1 MLNKLT
7 RKDIEIMAPVGSYE
21 SLMAAIHAG
30 ANSIYFGV
38 EKLNMRSGSAA
49 NFTLDDLH
57 KIVGICKE
65 NNIKSYLTVNCIL
78 YNEDLDNMHQVID
91 AAKEAGVTAI
101 IASDQAAIM
110 YASKNGVEIHIST
123 QLNLSNIDSVEFYAQ
138 WADVVVLARE
148 LNITQVKNIYNQI
161 IEKDIRGPKG
171 NLIEIEMFAHG
182 ALCMAVS
189 GKCYLSLHDINQSAN
204 RGSCRQ
210 ICRRAYE
217 VKDLDTGTVL
227 HIENQ
232 HIMSPK
238 DLRTIG
244 FLDQFINAGVRV
256 LKIEG
261 RARGGEYVKRVCECY
276 NEAIDSIIDGTF
288 SPEKTEIWKERL
300 SSVFNRGFW
309 DGYYMGQKLGEWS
322 ENYGSAA
329 TLKKVYVGK
338 VTNYFKNLNVVE
350 VLVEAAVL
358 TNEENVFFSGETT
371 GIVEQKVEN
380 IHVDMQPTPTAA
392 QGTRCS
398 FITPEPVRRGDKLY
412 KWETIDV
419 K

>member
-21 SLMAAIHAG
+21 SLMAAIKAG

-49 NFTLDDLH
+49 NFTLNDLH
-57 KIVGICKE
+57 KIATICKD

-78 YNEDLDNMHQVID
+78 YNEDLENMHQVID

-110 YASKNGVEIHIST
+110 YASKCGVEIHIST
-123 QLNLSNIDSVEFYAQ
+123 QLNLSNIDSVEFYSH

-148 LNITQVKNIYNQI
+148 LNITQVKEIYNQI
-161 IEKDIRGPKG
+161 IERDIRGPKG

-189 GKCYLSLHDINQSAN
+189 GKCYLSLHEVNQSAN

-217 VKDLDTGTVL
+217 VKDIDTGAML

-238 DLRTIG
+238 DLCTID

-261 RARGGEYVKRVCECY
+261 RARGGEYVKKVCECY
-276 NEAIDSIIDGTF
+276 NEAIDSIINGTF
-288 SPEKTEIWKERL
+288 SPEKTESWKTRL

-309 DGYYMGQKLGEWS
+309 NGYYMGQRLGEWS

-329 TLKKVYVGK
+329 TRTKVYVGK

-350 VLVEAAVL
+350 VLIEASTL
-358 TNEENVFFSGETT
+358 SNDDEVFFSGETT
-371 GIVEQKVEN
+371 GIVEQNVEN
-380 IHVDMQPTPTAA
+380 IHVDMQPIPTAI
-392 QGTRCS
+392 QGTKCS
-398 FITPEPVRRGDKLY
+398 FVTTELVRRSDKLY
-412 KWETIDV
+412 KWVEIS